1 MTSLIDYAKPD
12 ELKREVNDKFRT
24 KFPHVKI
31 TLSKL
36 RSLKRE
42 MVHICQGSV
51 SNSVTSTAV
60 SMLTVAHAHAYFD
73 SLCLSGAVQKTS
85 RKPLAGAC
93 VMISAKLNDVKG
105 DVLEALIE
113 VIIDLFVCSFPPGNI
128 CFGHIMY

>member
-24 KFPHVKI
+24 KFPQVKI

-42 MVHICQGSV
+42 MVHICRGIVCS
-51 SNSVTSTAV
+51 SNEASPAVT
-60 SMLTVAHAHAYFD
+60 MLTVAHAHAFFD
-73 SLCLSGAVQKTS
+73 CLCLSGAVEKTS

-93 VMISAKLNDVKG
+93 VMISAKVNDVKG
-105 DVLEALIE
+105 DILATLIE
-113 VIIDLFVCSFPPGNI
+113 VRGTI
-128 CFGHIMY
+128 CITS